1 MQLRENLSESVVQ
14 SVATAKEQS
23 KSEIIYL
30 NEQIDNRD
38 KIIMELKTKLS
49 EATVEINES
58 ASLIEKL
65 KTDAQKY
72 VHNCTR

>member
-38 KIIMELKTKLS
+38 KIIIELKTKLS

-72 VHNCTR
+72 VHNRT